1 MPDTSTADDSN
12 SDPSKHDAY
21 LALRIRDFRLLL
33 SANFLSSFSGA
44 ILSVVVGWYI
54 FELTRS
60 ALALGIV
67 GLVQII
73 PVIFISLPAGQYVD
87 THDPK
92 RIGVLATLLSALATL
107 SLALV
112 AATGAPTA
120 LLYVGM
126 FVMGF
131 ARAFR
136 NAVQAPLVAASVPH
150 EAFGNASAW
159 SSSSGQLAA
168 VLGPAVGGVS
178 VALISGSA
186 PVFLVTALLL
196 TLGALA
202 LGLMRVRYTARPKEK
217 LTRAS
222 LLAGVHFVWH
232 TKVIFSAILLDMVS
246 VLLGGAT
253 ALLPI
258 FALEVL
264 HVGATGL
271 GLLRSAPAVGAVL
284 MSFAVAHHGPFQ
296 RAGKTLLATVAAF
309 GVATILLGLSR
320 SFGLSL
326 VALTLVGA
334 FDAVSMVIRN
344 TLQLVFTPDPMRGRV
359 GAIHHIFI
367 GMSNEFGEF
376 ESGLLAA
383 LVGATAAVIIG
394 GVGVLVVVPLIA
406 LAWPELRT
414 LGRIENPAQGETLPD
429 TRPVAAEETLV

>member
-1 MPDTSTADDSN
+1 MRSP
-12 SDPSKHDAY
+12 PKHDAY

-33 SANFLSSFSGA
+33 TANFLTSFSGA
-44 ILSVVVGWYI
+44 VLNVVVGWYI

-67 GLVQII
+67 GLVQIV
-73 PVIFISLPAGQYVD
+73 PVILVSLPAGQYAD
-87 THDPK
+87 SHDQK
-92 RIGVLATLLSALATL
+92 RTGVLATLLSAVAAL
-107 SLALV
+107 SLAIV

-120 LLYVGM
+120 LLYAGL
-126 FVMGF
+126 FVMGV

-136 NAVQAPLVAASVPH
+136 NAVQGPLTAASVPE

-159 SSSSGQLAA
+159 SSSAGQLAA
-168 VLGPAVGGVS
+168 VLGPAVGGVGI
-178 VALISGSA
+178 ALIEGSA
-186 PVFLVTALLL
+186 PVFFLTAVMLI
-196 TLGALA
+196 LGALA
-202 LGLMRVRYTARPKEK
+202 LGLMRPRPVKLSKEK
-217 LTRAS
+217 ITRAS
-222 LLAGVHFVWH
+222 LLAGVHFVLR
-232 TKVIFSAILLDMVS
+232 TKVVFAAILLDMVS

-264 HVGATGL
+264 HVGSTGL

-296 RAGKTLLATVAAF
+296 KAGRTLLATVAAF
-309 GVATILLGLSR
+309 GVATVVLGLSR

-326 VALTLVGA
+326 VALALVGA
-334 FDAVSMVIRN
+334 FDAVSVVIRN
-344 TLQLVFTPDPMRGRV
+344 TLQLVFTPDDMRGRV
-359 GAIHHIFI
+359 GAIHHIFV

-383 LVGATAAVIIG
+383 LVGATSAVVIG

-406 LAWPELRT
+406 FAWPELRQ
-414 LGRIENPAQGETLPD
+414 LGRIEKPAREGSAVPGVAPVRSTD
-429 TRPVAAEETLV
+429 TPV

>member
-1 MPDTSTADDSN
+1 MSN
-12 SDPSKHDAY
+12 SSPNGLTHDAY
-21 LALRIRDFRLLL
+21 LALRIRNFRLLL
-33 SANFLSSFSGA
+33 SANFLASFSGA
-44 ILSVVVGWYI
+44 VLSVVVGWYI

-67 GLVQII
+67 GLVQIV

-87 THDPK
+87 NHDPK
-92 RIGVLATLLSALATL
+92 RIGVAAALLSALATL
-107 SLALV
+107 LLAFV
-112 AATGAPTA
+112 AATGAPIW
-120 LLYVGM
+120 LLYMGL
-126 FVMGF
+126 FVMGI

-136 NAVQAPLVAASVPH
+136 NAVQAPLVASSVPS

-159 SSSSGQLAA
+159 SSSLGQLAS

-178 VALISGSA
+178 VALIRGSA
-186 PVFLVTALLL
+186 PVFLLTALMLAF
-196 TLGALA
+196 GALA
-202 LGLMRVRYTARPKEK
+202 LGSMRTRYVKRPKEK

-222 LLAGVHFVWH
+222 LLAGVHFIWR
-232 TKVIFSAILLDMVS
+232 TKVLFSAVLLDMVS

-284 MSFAVAHHGPFQ
+284 MALAVAHRGPFQ
-296 RAGKTLLATVAAF
+296 KAGRTLLMTVAAF

-326 VALTLVGA
+326 VALTLLGA

-344 TLQLVFTPDPMRGRV
+344 TLELVFTPDAMRGRV
-359 GAIHHIFI
+359 GAVHHIFI

-383 LVGATAAVIIG
+383 LVGATSAVVLG

-406 LAWPELRT
+406 LAWPELRQ
-414 LGRIENPAQGETLPD
+414 LGRIETVPDGAVTGAVLP
-429 TRPVAAEETLV
+429 TAEETLV

>member
-1 MPDTSTADDSN
+1 MQSR
-12 SDPSKHDAY
+12 PSHDAY
-21 LALRIRDFRLLL
+21 HALRLRDFRLLL
-33 SANFLSSFSGA
+33 TANFLSSFANA

-67 GLVQII
+67 GLVQIV
-73 PVIFISLPAGQYVD
+73 PVILISLPAGQYVD
-87 THDPK
+87 RHDQK
-92 RIGVLATLLSALATL
+92 RIGVLATLVSAAAALF
-107 SLALV
+107 LALV
-112 AATGAPTA
+112 AATGAPTP
-120 LLYVGM
+120 LLYAGL
-126 FVMGF
+126 FVMGV

-136 NAVQAPLVAASVPH
+136 NAVQAPLTAASVPP
-150 EAFGNASAW
+150 EAFSNAAAW
-159 SSSSGQLAA
+159 SSSLGQLAA
-168 VLGPAVGGVS
+168 VLGPAVGGLGI
-178 VALISGSA
+178 ALIDGSA
-186 PVFLVTALLL
+186 PVFFLTAAMLAS
-196 TLGALA
+196 GALA
-202 LGLMRVRYTARPKEK
+202 LGFMRPRPIELSKEK
-217 LTRAS
+217 ITRAS
-222 LLAGVHFVWH
+222 LLAGVHFVWR
-232 TKVIFSAILLDMVS
+232 TKVIFAAILLDMVS

-296 RAGKTLLATVAAF
+296 RAGRTLLATVAAF
-309 GVATILLGLSR
+309 GVATLLFGLSR

-326 VALTLVGA
+326 VALALVGA

-344 TLQLVFTPDPMRGRV
+344 TLQLVFTPDAMRGRV

-383 LVGATAAVIIG
+383 LVGATSAVVIG

-406 LAWPELRT
+406 FAWPELRN
-414 LGRIENPAQGETLPD
+414 LGRIEKPARERSAVSEGVSAQATD
-429 TRPVAAEETLV
+429 TPV